1 MNFLQKTG
9 SYHVSRRQVVKAS
22 MVLSAKNFVADPQF
36 VIPCIIAPFIFTM
49 VSLFFI
55 VSSSS
60 NNVGASALL
69 AAVLGGGLMG
79 VWGTTVYGSANS
91 IGFDRWNGTMEA
103 TLAAPSPLIW
113 IVLGRVLW
121 NTFIG
126 VINGFIVLGIGMT
139 WFRVGVG
146 LLNPSLFV
154 LATILTY
161 VSMSSFGLML
171 STVYVLSRK
180 GGFIENSME
189 IPVYIATGTSFAV
202 ALLPF
207 YALPISFII
216 GPTWGIEAI
225 KRAAVGTAY
234 AYGPLLPTGYWT
246 DIAFMLVA
254 TLAYFALSFILFQRV
269 ETIAKKNGTIE
280 EY

>member
-1 MNFLQKTG
+1 MI
-9 SYHVSRRQVVKAS
+9 
-22 MVLSAKNFVADPQF
+22 LSAKNFVADPQWI
-36 VIPCIIAPFIFTM
+36 IPSIIAPFIFTM

-55 VSSSS
+55 VSSGG

-103 TLAAPSPLIW
+103 TLAAPTPLMW

-126 VINGFIVLGIGMT
+126 VINGFIVLGIGMA

-146 LLNPSLFV
+146 LLNPGLFV

-161 VSMSSFGLML
+161 ISMSSFGLML

-202 ALLPF
+202 ALLPYF
-207 YALPISFII
+207 ALPISFII

-225 KRAAVGTAY
+225 KRAAVGSAY
-234 AYGPLLPTGYWT
+234 AYGPLLPTGYWV
-246 DIAFMLVA
+246 DIAFMLLA
-254 TLAYFALSFILFQRV
+254 TFAYLGLSFILFKKV
-269 ETIAKKNGTIE
+269 EKIAKKNGTIE